1 MRGLLIKDF
10 FCLKRQFYTF
20 LTEMAGSFIVS
31 VLFGLS
37 SRYGNLA
44 LEFQSMLSDGD
55 MTEDGVMLL
64 IRYVLF
70 FFLLI
75 PMAFTGN
82 VADVFLDDKNASFQK
97 LASAMP
103 ISIAKRVA
111 ARYMTGLSFTLLGF
125 VMATMIALALSSLT
139 ELVSF
144 GELFGVLVSFASFMV
159 IYLAIFIVFEYLL
172 GVDKTA
178 ICQILPIIIIGL
190 VLIIPH
196 IGEVSKMFL
205 EGDVTSFVLRKFQG
219 IQDFLTNQSYLAA
232 ITAIALLAG
241 SYGIS
246 VGIAKRKRGVA

>member
-1 MRGLLIKDF
+1 
-10 FCLKRQFYTF
+10 
-20 LTEMAGSFIVS
+20 MAGSFIVS
-31 VLFGLS
+31 VLFVLS

-97 LASAMP
+97 LASALP

-125 VMATMIALALSSLT
+125 VMATMIALVLSGLT

-196 IGEVSKMFL
+196 IGEVWKIFL
-205 EGDVTSFVLRKFQG
+205 EEDVALVLRKVQG

-232 ITAIALLAG
+232 IAAIALLAE

-246 VGIAKRKRGVA
+246 VGIAKRKRGVV